1 MAKDAGRADLMAR
14 FGPMIQW
21 LTIPAVALM
30 GVALATDAAAQGAPS
45 AYPVKPIRMIVPF
58 TPGGPADA
66 IGRPIAQGLTERL
79 GQQIIVDYR
88 PGAGGNIGAELLAK
102 SPPDGYTFALVTP
115 GIIAV
120 NPTLYGKVPFDTL
133 RDFAGVS
140 NGVTTANIMIVHPS
154 LPVRSVKEFIAFAR
168 ARPGQLSYATAGNG
182 SASHLG
188 TEVFKAM
195 AKVDIVHV
203 PYKGAAPAV
212 TDLMGGHVQV
222 MIIGLAVGLPA
233 ARAGRVRALGVS
245 SLKRS
250 PAAPELPTLNE
261 SGLPGYEVVNWM
273 GFITVAK
280 TPHDIV
286 ARLSSE
292 IRAILQLP
300 DIRERLLKQGLEP
313 AGNTPDEFDA
323 YIKSEIAKWSKV
335 VRAAG
340 IKPD

>member
-1 MAKDAGRADLMAR
+1 MNSRT
-14 FGPMIQW
+14 F
-21 LTIPAVALM
+21 AVIASLLP
-30 GVALATDAAAQGAPS
+30 GLACPGHAAAQAAS
-45 AYPVKPIRMIVPF
+45 AYPSKPIRMIVPF

-66 IGRPIAQGLTERL
+66 VGRPIAQGLTERL
-79 GQQIIVDYR
+79 GQQVVVDYR

-102 SPPDGYTFALVTP
+102 SPPDGYTFMVTTP

-120 NPTLYGKVPFDTL
+120 NPTLYAKPPFDTL
-133 RDFAGVS
+133 RDFSGIT
-140 NGVTTANIMIVHPS
+140 NGVTTANVMIVHPS
-154 LPVRSVKEFIAFAR
+154 LPVKSVKDLIQIAR
-168 ARPGQLSYATAGNG
+168 ARPGQMSYASAGNG

-203 PYKGAAPAV
+203 PYKGAAPGV
-212 TDLMGGHVQV
+212 IDLMGGHVQM

-233 ARAGRVRALGVS
+233 ARSGKVRALGVS

-273 GFITVAK
+273 GFIAPAR
-280 TPHDIV
+280 TPHDII
-286 ARLSSE
+286 AKLSSE
-292 IRAILQLP
+292 IRAILQVP
-300 DIRERLLKQGLEP
+300 ETRERLMKQGLEP
-313 AGNTPDEFDA
+313 AANTPEEFDA

-335 VRAAG
+335 VKQSG